1 MKLYS
6 IAGEK
11 HAGWDSAMNGYGAWR
26 FGARWNSPGQYMVYT
41 SDTQTLAAFETLVH
55 CDELSFRQSRM
66 VITLEIDDAA
76 VLTLQRADLP
86 ENWID
91 MPYSQAAR
99 AIGDSWL
106 SEGVSVG
113 LSVPSVIFPKA
124 AERNVLLNPTHPN
137 FSSVVKHVST
147 DRFVFDERIQLH

>member
-1 MKLYS
+1 LKLYR

-11 HAGWDSAMNGYGAWR
+11 HSAWDSAVSGYGAWR

-66 VITLEIDDAA
+66 VVTLEIPDEA
-76 VLTLQRADLP
+76 VLQLNLADLP

-91 MPYSQAAR
+91 MPYSQSAR
-99 AIGDSWL
+99 AIGDAWL
-106 SEGVSVG
+106 TDQASVG
-113 LSVPSVIFPKA
+113 LSVPSVIFPRVH
-124 AERNVLLNPTHPN
+124 ERNVLLNPGHPE
-137 FSSVVKHVST
+137 FSSLVTYVST
-147 DRFVFDERIQLH
+147 ERFVFDERIRLH